1 VPGVASHH
9 FDTHGRIGTTL
20 GRHDEAVVLFS
31 VACEAAR
38 TSNLAMFASEH
49 LADAYERTGD
59 FAAAPKHH
67 RRFHALFREMTS
79 EAAQRSAQRR
89 RRNFF

>member
-1 VPGVASHH
+1 
-9 FDTHGRIGTTL
+9 
-20 GRHDEAVVLFS
+20 
-31 VACEAAR
+31 
-38 TSNLAMFASEH
+38 MFASEH